1 MYIFTTDMKTIHYIY
16 ALIILFLG
24 VIGALALTPVPIHV
38 TGQVHDVYNTMLK
51 GGTSMSVD
59 STTKILA
66 YLFGLCATGTLCLF
80 LILGAVRKGRLDGI
94 RPWLILAS
102 VSYLVVFTFT
112 HFSDVTYV
120 ATEHN
125 QFFLGWPTPT
135 AWMIYAMWA
144 TPVLFVFIYI
154 FKFRDWILTDED
166 EARFKELVEARRAAE
181 S

>member
-1 MYIFTTDMKTIHYIY
+1 MKTIHYIY

-24 VIGALALTPVPIHV
+24 VIGFLTMTPPPFGV
-38 TGQVHDVYNTMLK
+38 TGQAHDAYNTMLK
-51 GGTSMSVD
+51 GGESMSAD
-59 STTKILA
+59 ATTKILA

-80 LILGAVRKGRLDGI
+80 LILGARRKGSLDGI

-102 VSYLVVFTFT
+102 MAYLIVFTLT
-112 HFSDVTYV
+112 YFSDVSYV
-120 ATEHN
+120 TTEHN
-125 QFFLGWPTPT
+125 RFFLGWPTPT

-144 TPVLFVFIYI
+144 TPALFMFIYI